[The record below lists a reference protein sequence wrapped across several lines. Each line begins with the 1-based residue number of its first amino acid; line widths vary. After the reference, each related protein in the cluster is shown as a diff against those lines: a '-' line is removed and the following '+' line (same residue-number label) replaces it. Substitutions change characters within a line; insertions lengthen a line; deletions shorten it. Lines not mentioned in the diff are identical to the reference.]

1 MTSSHRTS
9 RFADLYEILQRHFR
23 SILPDPTRSVFEL
36 LIFGC
41 CLEDAPYE
49 RAEDSFARLQQDFF
63 DWNEVRVS
71 TVRELSEVFYDLPEP
86 GEAANRVKRVLQSI
100 FEATYSFDL
109 EGLRKQTLTQAE
121 ESLRKID
128 GTTPFTIAY
137 VLQSALGGHVIPLD
151 RSTLQVLQLLELAD
165 PEEIKQGVVAGLQR
179 AVPKAKGVE
188 FASLL
193 HQLGAAYKVNPFAPG
208 IRKILLQID
217 PNCASRLPQR
227 RSVGEVL
234 AAAAAIQAQ
243 EDQRTRGRRGRR
255 RGKASAAA
263 RTPASKSASD
273 TPAELNP
280 PKKRG
285 RPKRSAQIPPQQS
298 GASGGR
304 EHSGA
309 KSASKEELKN
319 GDR

>member
-9 RFADLYEILQRHFR
+9 RFVELYEILQRHYR
-23 SILPDPTRSVFEL
+23 PILPDPTRSVFEL

-71 TVRELSEVFYDLPEP
+71 TVRELSEVFCDLPEP
-86 GEAANRVKRVLQSI
+86 GEAASRVKRVLQSI

-109 EGLRKQTLTQAE
+109 EGLRKQSLTQAE

-137 VLQSALGGHVIPLD
+137 VLQAALGGHVIPLD
-151 RSTLQVLQLLELAD
+151 RSTLQVLQLLQLAD

-179 AVPKAKGVE
+179 AVPKAKGPE

-208 IRKILLQID
+208 IRQILLEID

-227 RSVGEVL
+227 RTFGEVL
-234 AAAAAIQAQ
+234 VATAALQSE
-243 EDQRTRGRRGRR
+243 EDKRARRKRGRRPS
-255 RGKASAAA
+255 KTAA
-263 RTPASKSASD
+263 RTSVKGAAD
-273 TPAELNP
+273 TPADVKT

-285 RPKRSAQIPPQQS
+285 RPKRSTQTPPQQS
-298 GASGGR
+298 TSSEAP
-304 EHSGA
+304 
-309 KSASKEELKN
+309 
-319 GDR
+319 